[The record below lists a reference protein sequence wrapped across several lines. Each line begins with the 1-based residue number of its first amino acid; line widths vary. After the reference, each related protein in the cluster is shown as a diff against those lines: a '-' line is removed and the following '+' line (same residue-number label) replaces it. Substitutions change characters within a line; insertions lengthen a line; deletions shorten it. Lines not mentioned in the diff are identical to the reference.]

1 MDLTF
6 IELESCPQNT
16 HQRRPFPGS
25 PVIDSI
31 KKCPSFLQSNPDKKK
46 KSLAPSAL
54 QSKLANVE
62 LSDLRAETIHTEYAV
77 CSTTPTSYCCVCMAA
92 LVKLKWVFPPR
103 EAEHDM
109 R

>member
-1 MDLTF
+1 M
-6 IELESCPQNT
+6 IQNNNN
-16 HQRRPFPGS
+16 Q
-25 PVIDSI
+25 
-31 KKCPSFLQSNPDKKK
+31 KK
-46 KSLAPSAL
+46 LAPSAL

-62 LSDLRAETIHTEYAV
+62 LSDLSTETIHTEYAV

-92 LVKLKWVFPPR
+92 LVKLKWAFPPR